1 MAIARISSEQ
11 LIDLAKGLG
20 MSITAAQAEEY
31 LALMQPMLNA
41 YDVVDALPDEVPA
54 VKYPR
59 TPGYR
64 PGPEENRHNAWYWK
78 SEVKGAPG
86 GKLAG
91 KTVALKDNVCLAGV
105 PMMNGASTLEG
116 YVPNM
121 DATIVTRMLDEGATI
136 LGKAVCEYF
145 CLSGGSHTS
154 APVPVH
160 NPWKHGYSAG
170 GSSSGSGA
178 LVAAG
183 EVDMAI
189 GGDQGGSIRMPASF
203 CGIYGMKPTH
213 GLVPYTGVMPIES
226 TIDHTG
232 PMTATVADNAL
243 LLEVLAGPDGLDPRQ
258 YAPKTDAY
266 TAGLGRGAG
275 GLRIAVVKEAFAAP
289 VVQPDV
295 RDAVLEAAEQY
306 RALGAV
312 VEEIS
317 LPEHVLAASVWTPIA
332 VEGLHAQMMLG
343 NGMGFNWKGQYNVG
357 LMDAHAAWRE
367 RADELS
373 DSLKVCMFM
382 GAYGMTRYRGRYY
395 AKAQNIA
402 RRLKACYDAV
412 LARYDLLLMPTL
424 PIRASALPAP
434 GASITE
440 VVTRAFEMI
449 YNTSQFDITGHP
461 AMSIPCG
468 LSEGLPIG
476 LQLVARDYAE
486 ATIYQA
492 AAAFEAGVD
501 WKGSAAPVANRAA

>member
-1 MAIARISSEQ
+1 MAVTRPSVPQLVDIA
-11 LIDLAKGLG
+11 AGLG
-20 MSITAAQAEEY
+20 MHLTAEQAAEY
-31 LALMQPMLNA
+31 LALMGSSFAA

-64 PGPEENRHNAWYWK
+64 PGPAENPLNAWYWK
-78 SEVKGAPG
+78 SEVKGAPT

-116 YVPNM
+116 YVPNI
-121 DATIVTRMLDEGATI
+121 DATIVTRMLDAGATI

-154 APVPVH
+154 EPAPVH
-160 NPWKHGYSAG
+160 NPHRRGYSAG

-189 GGDQGGSIRMPASF
+189 GGDQGGSIRMPSSF

-232 PMTATVADNAL
+232 PMTTTVADNAL

-258 YAPKTDAY
+258 YAPKVTSY
-266 TAGLGRGAG
+266 TGELDRGVKG
-275 GLRIAVVKEAFAAP
+275 MKIAVVAEGFAGAN
-289 VVQPDV
+289 
-295 RDAVLEAAEQY
+295 LEADVKEKVLAGAERF
-306 RALGAV
+306 RALGA
-312 VEEIS
+312 EIAEIS
-317 LPEHVLAASVWTPIA
+317 IPEHLVAASVWAPIA
-332 VEGLHAQMMLG
+332 LEGLQWQMMLG
-343 NGMGFNWKGQYNVG
+343 NGMGMNWKGLYNVG
-357 LMDAHAAWRE
+357 LIDAHAAWRE
-367 RADELS
+367 RADDLS
-373 DSLKVCMFM
+373 ESLKISMLTAQYFISH
-382 GAYGMTRYRGRYY
+382 YRGRYY
-395 AKAQNIA
+395 AKAQNQA
-402 RRLKACYDAV
+402 RRIKAAYDAV
-412 LARYDLLLMPTL
+412 FATYDLLLMPTL
-424 PIRASALPAP
+424 PIKATPLPEP

-440 VVTRAFEMI
+440 IVTRAFEMI
-449 YNTSQFDITGHP
+449 GNTSQFDVTGHP
-461 AMSIPCG
+461 AMSLPCG
-468 LSEGLPIG
+468 LGGGLPIG
-476 LQLVARDYAE
+476 LMLVGRDYTE

-492 AAAFEAGVD
+492 AAAFEASGD
-501 WKGSAAPVANRAA
+501 WKTF